1 MTKTAVQF
9 GAGNI
14 GRGFIGA
21 ELSKAGYEVVFSDV
35 VDPLIQEINKQRQY
49 TIEILDV
56 DRNELTIKNVRG
68 INSTKEPDALTEVLK
83 SAEIV
88 TTAVGAGILKFVAPS
103 IAKGIQARRKA
114 GAGPLNVIACENLVG
129 NSSTLKE
136 LVLNNL
142 NSEEDKRYLEE
153 HVGFPNCSVDRI
165 VPPFK
170 GENMLSVG
178 VEEFEEWIVEEPA
191 LKGPKPDIPGMQ
203 FTDNLTA
210 YVQRKL
216 FTLNCGHAIAAYLG
230 YLKNIETIDKAVGD
244 EEIRN
249 IVIQVGLPH
258 ELRRERALIQYRL

>member
-1 MTKTAVQF
+1 MTKIAIQF

-14 GRGFIGA
+14 GRGFIAA

-35 VDPLIQEINKQRQY
+35 VDPLIKEINKQRQY

-56 DRNELTIKNVRG
+56 ERNNIVVNNVRG
-68 INSTKEPDALTEVLK
+68 INSTKDPEALTQALK
-83 SAEIV
+83 EAEIV
-88 TTAVGAGILKFVAPS
+88 TTAVGAGVLKFVAPS

-129 NSSTLKE
+129 NSSTLKD
-136 LVLNNL
+136 LVLKNL
-142 NSEEDKRYLEE
+142 NSEEDRNYLEE
-153 HVGFPNCSVDRI
+153 NVGFPNCSVDRI

-178 VEEFEEWIVEEPA
+178 VEEFDEWIVEEPA
-191 LKGPKPDIPGMQ
+191 IKGPKPDIPGMQ

-230 YLKNIETIDKAVGD
+230 YLKNIETIDKAVADD
-244 EEIRN
+244 EVRN
-249 IVIQVGLPH
+249 IVIKVGLPSMVVLDRH
-258 ELRRERALIQYRL
+258 